1 MLPFLIIVL
10 ILVAS
15 VIGEFMFGSLSNQEL
30 VNIVQ
35 LPIAYEIEKL
45 NLIFRSTR
53 EAGEKIPR
61 PLAFLF

>member
-15 VIGEFMFGSLSNQEL
+15 VIGEFMFGSLSNQETGKH
-30 VNIVQ
+30 